1 MGRDRLAARSFLL
14 STLLVAVAF
23 GVAAAATT
31 ETLAPVVQVAVNYA
45 PGKSTMISGFLVGG
59 GRFVLT
65 QASILH
71 GAYDTA
77 VAFTNTDVLDPVLER
92 FDGRLNI
99 AVLRLPRPVRAEFA
113 AVAELPSGELRATIV
128 GAPTAFETGKLSVFL
143 KPLAGG
149 RRWEIV
155 PAIPLAFRG
164 APILDSAGRLLG
176 IAVEEPE
183 STSVV
188 GIPVSELRDLVPD
201 LAVRRSSATVAAPA
215 QPPAR
220 ASQSAAVPPASASSA
235 ARPAAEPKVEG
246 EPAPPPARASQ
257 SAAVPPV
264 STSNAV
270 APAPEPKAEGESE
283 LPKTVLEPIERPLAG
298 VSASV
303 PAAKV
308 EVQPPPEPAPTVAGR
323 PLPEEVEA
331 EEGEARKSAAG
342 SETATTGRSSAKQAS
357 SPLPTAA
364 DPGGWEVR
372 IRQDPDDIQLRL
384 RYADALLG
392 AGDYRQTVAVLEK
405 AQQRFPLVPRVY
417 WYLAHAYWH
426 QSLHKPDGGRR
437 RSMEKKA
444 YRKSL
449 AAFETFLALAP
460 DDPRAPEARYRL
472 NLLKQAQ
479 YGRR

>member
-1 MGRDRLAARSFLL
+1 MQPVYNPNEAMGRDRLAARGFLL
-14 STLLVAVAF
+14 YTLLVAVAF
-23 GVAAAATT
+23 GVAAAATPG
-31 ETLAPVVQVAVNYA
+31 TLVPVVQVAVNYS
-45 PGKSTMISGFLVGG
+45 PGKSTMISGLLVDG

-71 GAYDTA
+71 GAYATA

-92 FDGRLNI
+92 LDGRLNI

-128 GAPTAFETGKLSVFL
+128 GAPTAFETSKLSVFL
-143 KPLAGG
+143 KPVAGG

-183 STSVV
+183 GTSVV
-188 GIPVSELRDLVPD
+188 GIPVMELRDLVPG
-201 LAVRRSSATVAAPA
+201 LAVRRSSATPAAPVA
-215 QPPAR
+215 PPAR
-220 ASQSAAVPPASASSA
+220 ASQSAVVPPVSTSNAVA
-235 ARPAAEPKVEG
+235 PAPEPKAEG

-283 LPKTVLEPIERPLAG
+283 LPKTALEPIERPLAG

-308 EVQPPPEPAPTVAGR
+308 EVQPPPEPAPAVAGR
-323 PLPEEVEA
+323 PLAEKVEA
-331 EEGEARKSAAG
+331 EEGEARKATAG
-342 SETATTGRSSAKQAS
+342 SETATTGRSSAEQAS
-357 SPLPTAA
+357 SPLPTT
-364 DPGGWEVR
+364 P
-372 IRQDPDDIQLRL
+372 
-384 RYADALLG
+384 
-392 AGDYRQTVAVLEK
+392 
-405 AQQRFPLVPRVY
+405 PRV
-417 WYLAHAYWH
+417 AG
-426 QSLHKPDGGRR
+426 KPASARILMTSSCASATRMRSWVREIIGRR
-437 RSMEKKA
+437 WRFW
-444 YRKSL
+444 RKHSNGFPWCRVCTGTWLTPTGTSPYTSQTAAAGAPWKRRHTAKVWPRLKLSWRWLRTIPALRKL
-449 AAFETFLALAP
+449 ATA
-460 DDPRAPEARYRL
+460 
-472 NLLKQAQ
+472 
-479 YGRR
+479 

>member
-1 MGRDRLAARSFLL
+1 MGRDRLSARRVFLL
-14 STLLVAVAF
+14 FTLLVAVAL

-31 ETLAPVVQVAVNYA
+31 ETLVPVVQVAVNYS

-92 FDGRLNI
+92 FDDRLNI

-113 AVAELPSGELRATIV
+113 AVAELPSGELRATII
-128 GAPTAFETGKLSVFL
+128 GAPTAFVTGKLSVLL
-143 KPLAGG
+143 KPVAGG

-176 IAVEEPE
+176 IVVEEPE
-183 STSVV
+183 STTVV
-188 GIPVSELRDLVPD
+188 GIPVTELRDLVPG
-201 LAVRRSSATVAAPA
+201 LAVRRSSATPAAPA
-215 QPPAR
+215 PPPAR
-220 ASQSAAVPPASASSA
+220 ASQSAAVPPASAS
-235 ARPAAEPKVEG
+235 
-246 EPAPPPARASQ
+246 
-257 SAAVPPV
+257 
-264 STSNAV
+264 NAV

-283 LPKTVLEPIERPLAG
+283 PPQAALEPIERPLAE
-298 VSASV
+298 VSAPV
-303 PAAKV
+303 LATKV
-308 EVQPPPEPAPTVAGR
+308 EVRPPPEPAPAVAGR
-323 PLPEEVEA
+323 PLAEEVEA
-331 EEGEARKSAAG
+331 EEGEVSKLAAE
-342 SETATTGRSSAKQAS
+342 SEPATTGRSSAEQAS

-364 DPGGWEVR
+364 DPGGWEAR
-372 IRQDPDDIQLRL
+372 IRQDPDDLQLRF
-384 RYADALLG
+384 RYAEALLS
-392 AGDYRQTVAVLEK
+392 AGDYRQVVEVLEK
-405 AQQRFPLVPRVY
+405 ARQRFPLVPHVY

-460 DDPRAPEARYRL
+460 NDPRAPEARYRL

-479 YGRR
+479 YGRQ

>member
-1 MGRDRLAARSFLL
+1 MGRDRLAARRVFLL

-188 GIPVSELRDLVPD
+188 GIPVAELRDLVPD

-215 QPPAR
+215 Q
-220 ASQSAAVPPASASSA
+220 
-235 ARPAAEPKVEG
+235 
-246 EPAPPPARASQ
+246 PPARASQ

-283 LPKTVLEPIERPLAG
+283 LPKTALEPIERPLAG

-308 EVQPPPEPAPTVAGR
+308 EVQPPPEPAPTVGDR

-331 EEGEARKSAAG
+331 EDGKARKSAAG
-342 SETATTGRSSAKQAS
+342 SETATTGRSSAKQAC

-372 IRQDPDDIQLRL
+372 IRQDPDDLQLRL

-437 RSMEKKA
+437 RSIEKKA

-472 NLLKQAQ
+472 SLLKQAQ